1 MDLVR
6 FGQDNLIVDS
16 WYSNVDGEMCAVD
29 AVYLMKE
36 AGV

>member
-1 MDLVR
+1 MGLVH
-6 FGQDNLIVDS
+6 FGQDNLIVNS

-29 AVYLMKE
+29 GIYQMKE